1 MLGIFKENMDEH
13 NYYCLKNDYELLYYM
28 KQCQPWKEVHKLNKG
43 SGIIAKQLFDELQD
57 KYKYTDYKSIV
68 NDNKQVHT
76 LLQTT
81 LLTKGIQDAY
91 ILQLHY
97 TIEIYISFM
106 IEYIFK
112 QEIKRNTNI
121 KILSNYNLDV
131 VKKIDMVLDNKP
143 IQIKSYTF
151 ISCNDMTT
159 DRLKLYRNCKDLH
172 FIFYSLEKDNIYFA
186 EIDNKVLVPIT
197 DINDFT
203 ACLGKNNITLKETIE
218 RVKAATA

>member
-43 SGIIAKQLFDELQD
+43 SGIVAKQLFDELQD

-68 NDNKQVHT
+68 NDNKQVHR

>member
-28 KQCQPWKEVHKLNKG
+28 KQCQPWKKVHKLNKG

-68 NDNKQVHT
+68 NDNKQVHR

-112 QEIKRNTNI
+112 QEINRNTNI

-151 ISCNDMTT
+151 ISSNDMTT

-197 DINDFT
+197 NINDFT
-203 ACLGKNNITLKETIE
+203 ACLGKNNLTLKETIE